1 MNKRRPVIIGPN
13 TPNWAKET
21 DVWVNTVDNTLYRY
35 DGSQWD
41 VIGSYGA
48 SVSAVGGFT
57 QEQIE
62 DFAAAMLNHANHT
75 NLTASYNDSTGQI
88 SLVGASASGGGA
100 SLTQEEV
107 QDFVAPL
114 FNHSNHVNASAS
126 YNDANNQ
133 IIITAP
139 SASGGASLTQEE
151 VQDYAAPLL
160 NHANH
165 TNITVSYDD
174 DNNRILL
181 TAPASG
187 GSAATPSTR
196 GIIYGSDQI
205 STNTTLGYLAGSSLH
220 PSNSMGNILIGNS
233 VGSSITN
240 ARNNVAIGTGTL
252 SSLVNGFGVSGQSA
266 NVAIGNAALLLL
278 DDTGT
283 GDNVA
288 VGQNAA
294 YLMTGGFEN
303 TALGSSSLF
312 STTTGFRNTAVGRS
326 AGVFNTTG
334 NNNTFIGNGSSGA
347 TESTSNAI
355 TLGNSSIA
363 SLRCQVTS
371 ITSLSDER
379 DKTNIEPLPVGLNFI
394 NSLNPVKFEW
404 NMRDEGKVGEKDFGF
419 IAQQIIES
427 EDFIDGHD
435 WLKLTLRDNPD
446 KLEATQGRLIPILV
460 KAIQELSAE
469 VEALKSQLA

>member
-21 DVWVNTVDNTLYRY
+21 DVWINTVDNTLYRY

-88 SLVGASASGGGA
+88 SLVGASASSGGA

-114 FNHSNHVNASAS
+114 FNHSNHTNITAS
-126 YNDANNQ
+126 YNDGSGQ
-133 IIITAP
+133 IILTGV
-139 SASGGASLTQEE
+139 SASGGGG
-151 VQDYAAPLL
+151 
-160 NHANH
+160 
-165 TNITVSYDD
+165 VSQ
-174 DNNRILL
+174 
-181 TAPASG
+181 
-187 GSAATPSTR
+187 ATPSAFGT
-196 GIIYGSDQI
+196 IYGYSS
-205 STNTTLGYLAGSSLH
+205 STNDLEYESNGRNVGLGFNALQNINTNSRDNVAIGAYAGDSL
-220 PSNSMGNILIGNS
+220 STGKENILIGTQAGESISSGRENVA
-233 VGSSITN
+233 VGHKALVNNYGSYNTAIGQHASLFNQGAQYNTAVGN
-240 ARNNVAIGTGTL
+240 KALLFNQSGENNVAIGSNALYYSTSGSNTGVGDG
-252 SSLVNGFGVSGQSA
+252 SLFSNTT
-266 NVAIGNAALLLL
+266 GNS
-278 DDTGT
+278 
-283 GDNVA
+283 
-288 VGQNAA
+288 
-294 YLMTGGFEN
+294 N
-303 TALGSSSLF
+303 TALGFISGSNLE
-312 STTTGFRNTAVGRS
+312 TGS
-326 AGVFNTTG
+326 
-334 NNNTFIGNGSSGA
+334 NNTCIGNGSNAAS
-347 TESTSNAI
+347 SSSSNSI
-355 TLGNSSIA
+355 TLGNSSIS

-379 DKTNIEPLPVGLNFI
+379 DKTNIEPLSVGLDFI

-404 NMRDEGKVGEKDFGF
+404 NMRDEAKVGEKDFGF

-427 EDFIDGHD
+427 EDSIDGHD
-435 WLKLTLRDNPD
+435 WLKLTLRENPD

-460 KAIQELSAE
+460 KAIQELSTE
-469 VEALKSQLA
+469 IEALKSQLA

>member
-21 DVWVNTVDNTLYRY
+21 DVWINTVDNTLYRY

-107 QDFVAPL
+107 QD
-114 FNHSNHVNASAS
+114 
-126 YNDANNQ
+126 
-133 IIITAP
+133 
-139 SASGGASLTQEE
+139 
-151 VQDYAAPLL
+151 YAAPLL
-160 NHANH
+160 NHSNH

-187 GSAATPSTR
+187 GSTATPSTR
-196 GIIYGSDQI
+196 GIVYGTQAN
-205 STNTTLGYLAGSSLH
+205 TNTAY
-220 PSNSMGNILIGNS
+220 GNLSGN
-233 VGSSITN
+233 SITN
-240 ARNNVAIGTGTL
+240 GTNNVLIGPGAGQNITTASDNIVIGSSSL
-252 SSLVNGFGVSGQSA
+252 SSLTTGYNNGSQAA
-266 NVAIGNAALLLL
+266 NIAIGNNIMAGYNSPNSTGANIGIGRYSLYSLLANE
-278 DDTGT
+278 
-283 GDNVA
+283 DNVA
-288 VGQNAA
+288 VGGYA
-294 YLMTGGFEN
+294 
-303 TALGSSSLF
+303 LF
-312 STTTGFRNTAVGRS
+312 STLSSKNTAIGQA
-326 AGVFNTTG
+326 AGSDSTNGF
-334 NNNTFIGNGSSGA
+334 NNTFIGQNAQASSA
-347 TESTSNAI
+347 SASNSI
-355 TLGNSSIA
+355 TLGNASIS
-363 SLRCQVTS
+363 SLRCQVQS
-371 ITSLSDER
+371 ITGLSDER
-379 DKTNIEPLPVGLNFI
+379 DKTNIEPLSVGLDFI

-404 NMRDEGKVGEKDFGF
+404 NMRDEAKVGEKDFGF
-419 IAQQIIES
+419 IAQQLIQS
-427 EDFIDGHD
+427 EDSIDGHD
-435 WLKLTLRDNPD
+435 WLQLTLRDNPD

-469 VEALKSQLA
+469 VEALKSQIA